1 MKLIGSK
8 QEQGFRK
15 VLEGSNIVSAQDDKT
30 EAVLNVLRTT
40 FGEVK
45 SAYILD
51 WIPEQGE
58 DIFTILV
65 DLDRIAKVE
74 ISKVNHSEIPL
85 IETFNL
91 KDFQRG
97 LSKIFQIK
105 LAVAIDLA
113 KKQQQSG

>member
-8 QEQGFRK
+8 QEQDFRK
-15 VLEGSNIVSAQDDKT
+15 ELECSNIVSAQDAKA
-30 EAVLNVLRTT
+30 EAILNVLIIT

-45 SAYILD
+45 SAYILN
-51 WIPEQGE
+51 WTPEQGE

-65 DLDRIAKVE
+65 NLDRIAKVE
-74 ISKVNHSEIPL
+74 ISRVNPSEVPI

-91 KDFQRG
+91 KDFQRR

-113 KKQQQSG
+113 KKEHQNG

>member
-8 QEQGFRK
+8 QEQDFRK
-15 VLEGSNIVSAQDDKT
+15 ELEGSNIVLAQDAKA
-30 EAVLNVLRTT
+30 EAILNVLRTT

-45 SAYILD
+45 SAYILN
-51 WIPEQGE
+51 WTPEQGE

-74 ISKVNHSEIPL
+74 ISRVNPSEVPI

-91 KDFQRG
+91 KDFQRR

-113 KKQQQSG
+113 KKEHQNG

>member
-8 QEQGFRK
+8 QEQDFRK
-15 VLEGSNIVSAQDDKT
+15 ELEGSNIVSAQDGKA
-30 EAVLNVLRTT
+30 EAILNVLRNT
-40 FGEVK
+40 FGEIK
-45 SAYILD
+45 SAYILN
-51 WIPEQGE
+51 WTPEQGE

-65 DLDRIAKVE
+65 DLDKIAKVE
-74 ISKVNHSEIPL
+74 ISRVNPSEVPL

-91 KDFQRG
+91 KDFQRK

-113 KKQQQSG
+113 KKEHQNG

>member
-8 QEQGFRK
+8 QEQDFRK
-15 VLEGSNIVSAQDDKT
+15 KLEGSNIVSAQDGKA
-30 EAVLNVLRTT
+30 EAIMNVLRTT

-45 SAYILD
+45 SAYILNWTPD
-51 WIPEQGE
+51 QSE

-65 DLDRIAKVE
+65 NLDKIAKIE
-74 ISKVNHSEIPL
+74 ISRVNHSEVPI

-113 KKQQQSG
+113 KKEHQNG

>member
-8 QEQGFRK
+8 QEQEFRK
-15 VLEGSNIVSAQDDKT
+15 ELEGSNIVSAQGGKA
-30 EAVLNVLRTT
+30 EAILNVLRTT

-45 SAYILD
+45 SAYILN
-51 WIPEQGE
+51 WTPEQGE

-65 DLDRIAKVE
+65 DLDKIAKVE
-74 ISKVNHSEIPL
+74 ISRVNHSEIPL
-85 IETFNL
+85 IETYNL
-91 KDFQRG
+91 KDFQKR

-113 KKQQQSG
+113 KTEHQKS